1 MENFDAMTND
11 EIRLRLLQYGLPNMP
26 VTDTTRKVLVK
37 KLKLAVEGQKTKTR
51 RETVAVSKFSSDE
64 DPEPEVRSKGEKTPR
79 RATIAVAEK
88 KKSLAANGTEAVK
101 TVTRRLS
108 RNTPAKEKPAV
119 TSTTAI
125 LEDTDDDII
134 EVPVTRRSKTPTL
147 VRSNVVRTSHTAT
160 IRKIQESTEEAS
172 SDDEPLIQRTP
183 PKPVIEQTTTT
194 RRKTFTTSGLTSNI
208 QERSTPTKFGKTS
221 FSTSFNPGGN
231 YQVAKEVDEYENEPM
246 VIDESNAPY
255 LSNFAKRLSVLK
267 ADPIDVG
274 INRYSSLKDPISAPT
289 TSYQTYQS
297 SYGYKSNPITAHK
310 SSQGGLLKA
319 TDKVYDKLD
328 QKFNFRTILFC
339 FFIVMLLVAIY
350 VILM

>member
-1 MENFDAMTND
+1 MTND

-79 RATIAVAEK
+79 RATIAIAEK
-88 KKSLAANGTEAVK
+88 KKSLPSNGTEAVK
-101 TVTRRLS
+101 GVTRRLS

-147 VRSNVVRTSHTAT
+147 ARSNVVRTSHTASV
-160 IRKIQESTEEAS
+160 RKVQESTEEAS
-172 SDDEPLIQRTP
+172 SDDEPLVQRSP
-183 PKPVIEQTTTT
+183 PKPVVIEQTTVN

-221 FSTSFNPGGN
+221 FTTSFNPRGN
-231 YQVAKEVDEYENEPM
+231 YQVEKEVDEYENEPL
-246 VIDESNAPY
+246 VIDESETPY

-274 INRYSSLKDPISAPT
+274 LNRYSSLKDSGAPT

-297 SYGYKSNPITAHK
+297 SYSYKSNPITAHK
-310 SSQGGLLKA
+310 SSQGGLLKE
-319 TDKVYDKLD
+319 TGKVYDKLD
-328 QKFNFRTILFC
+328 KKYNFRTMLFIV
-339 FFIVMLLVAIY
+339 FIVMLIVAIY

>member
-1 MENFDAMTND
+1 MTND

-64 DPEPEVRSKGEKTPR
+64 DPEPEVRSKGDKTPR
-79 RATIAVAEK
+79 RATIAVTEK

-101 TVTRRLS
+101 SATRRLS

-147 VRSNVVRTSHTAT
+147 VKSNVVRTSHTST
-160 IRKIQESTEEAS
+160 VRKIQESTEEAS
-172 SDDEPLIQRTP
+172 SDDEPLIQRSP
-183 PKPVIEQTTTT
+183 PKPVVEQTTTT

-221 FSTSFNPGGN
+221 FTTSFNPRGN
-231 YQVAKEVDEYENEPM
+231 YQVDKQVDEYENEPL
-246 VIDESNAPY
+246 VIDESETPY

-274 INRYSSLKDPISAPT
+274 MNSRYSSLKDSAAPA

-297 SYGYKSNPITAHK
+297 SYSYKSNPITAHK
-310 SSQGGLLKA
+310 SSQGGLLKE
-319 TDKVYDKLD
+319 TGKVYDKLD
-328 QKFNFRTILFC
+328 KKYNFRTVLYVI
-339 FFIVMLLVAIY
+339 FIIMLLVAIY

>member
-1 MENFDAMTND
+1 MTND

-64 DPEPEVRSKGEKTPR
+64 DLEPEVRSKGDKTPR
-79 RATIAVAEK
+79 RATIAVSEK
-88 KKSLAANGTEAVK
+88 KKSLASNGTEAVK
-101 TVTRRLS
+101 AATRRLS
-108 RNTPAKEKPAV
+108 RNTPVKEKPAV

-147 VRSNVVRTSHTAT
+147 ARSNVVRTSHTAT

-172 SDDEPLIQRTP
+172 SDDEPLIQRSP
-183 PKPVIEQTTTT
+183 PKPVVEQTTTT
-194 RRKTFTTSGLTSNI
+194 RRKTFTTSGLASNI

-221 FSTSFNPGGN
+221 FTTSFNPRGN
-231 YQVAKEVDEYENEPM
+231 YQVEKEVHEYENEPL
-246 VIDESNAPY
+246 VIDESETPY

-274 INRYSSLKDPISAPT
+274 LNRYSSLKDSGAPT

-310 SSQGGLLKA
+310 SNQGGLLKE
-319 TDKVYDKLD
+319 TGKVYDKLD
-328 QKFNFRTILFC
+328 KKYNFRTMLFI
-339 FFIVMLLVAIY
+339 FFAVMLIIAIY